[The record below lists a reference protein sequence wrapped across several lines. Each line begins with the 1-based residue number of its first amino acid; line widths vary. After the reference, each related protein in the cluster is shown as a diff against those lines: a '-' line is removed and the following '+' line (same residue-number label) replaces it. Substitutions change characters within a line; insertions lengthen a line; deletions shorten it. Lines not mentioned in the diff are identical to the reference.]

1 MGRPSCRAPER
12 SRSLMVVTVTVWL
25 GWSYCTDSV
34 FAVTSRSSS
43 SASSVQGGCRTRPQ
57 PQDTSKQAPAHTP
70 PLTPALESNG
80 PLYSIEWHPGSHW
93 LQSLACRQVL
103 EMTQLLLSCSR
114 DTPDH
119 LVPTWTPGAAATPS
133 PSRPQKLGSLL
144 RIHLPRGPGLLL
156 VSDPLT
162 FRGT

>member
-1 MGRPSCRAPER
+1 MGRPSSRAPER

-70 PLTPALESNG
+70 PLTPALECNG
-80 PLYSIEWHPGSHW
+80 SLYSIECTQKSLAPEPGLQTSAGNDPTPPFMLQGHPRPPGPHLDPRSCCHP
-93 LQSLACRQVL
+93 QSLQASETGVSAQDPFAKR
-103 EMTQLLLSCSR
+103 S
-114 DTPDH
+114 
-119 LVPTWTPGAAATPS
+119 GS
-133 PSRPQKLGSLL
+133 P
-144 RIHLPRGPGLLL
+144 PGL
-156 VSDPLT
+156 
-162 FRGT
+162 